1 MSPERVDGG
10 RVGDDHSVQ
19 EEAVCPLHPL
29 DQHPHLGLLE
39 RERVPLRQ
47 LRHEREHGQ
56 LRVAVEED
64 VLDELLG
71 GKAVDRLALA
81 ARPVREARQDL
92 LPVPPGIAAPA
103 PSRIDHVRLHVEDEL
118 VAGKHALGR
127 RRLERRLLGQ
137 PEHAAGIATRRQGLA
152 QGQECGGRSAERLQ
166 ERPPAGSHPA
176 CMLANPDTRL
186 LVRPPHDFAQGHG
199 PELAITR
206 RVDLDWKDALVPA
219 TGRHDIASLS
229 HRPLAADVRNQVLAC
244 PPANRDRGRFTCSER
259 VDVSPSGTI
268 DPLQP
273 RQYQPLIRPA
283 AQDRLDD
290 VWRQQR
296 QPIRLT

>member
-1 MSPERVDGG
+1 MQMVRIPSARAFSMKGMPDGRVVELPAHALRPPLRVALPGLDRVTAGGFLHEPERVDGG

-29 DQHPHLGLLE
+29 DQHPHTLGLLE

-71 GKAVDRLALA
+71 GEAVDWLALS

-127 RRLERRLLGQ
+127 RHLECRLLGQ

-166 ERPPAGSHPA
+166 ERPPAGSHQA
-176 CMLANPDTRL
+176 CMLANPHTRL

-206 RVDLDWKDALVPA
+206 RVDLDWKDALVPV
-219 TGRHDIASLS
+219 TGRHDVASLS
-229 HRPLAADVRNQVLAC
+229 RRPLAADVRN
-244 PPANRDRGRFTCSER
+244 R
-259 VDVSPSGTI
+259 V
-268 DPLQP
+268 
-273 RQYQPLIRPA
+273 
-283 AQDRLDD
+283 
-290 VWRQQR
+290 
-296 QPIRLT
+296 